1 MTTLG
6 IGGCPEFAVVCE
18 CVFVFVVLSFCD
30 LTVFA
35 FFLQDYKYGENENRW
50 QRLVCVSILGL
61 ERKKNKN
68 GLKDNR

>member
-1 MTTLG
+1 
-6 IGGCPEFAVVCE
+6 VS
-18 CVFVFVVLSFCD
+18 VFFFVVLSFCD

-35 FFLQDYKYGENENRW
+35 FFLQDYKYGENENRGL
-50 QRLVCVSILGL
+50 RLVCVGILGV